1 MSSLKK
7 KKNHNDRETKEG
19 MDSGLSASAVDF
31 SAVRVPEVARK
42 SKKKHKKRQ
51 TKLKEGAE
59 SRQTVLRLAD
69 DPEIIEL
76 YTEAVEGGGS
86 VVTELQKN
94 VKEKRKQKKEKVVEI
109 QLNVCPDETE
119 LPGILEQTERKWK
132 TTTG

>member
-69 DPEIIEL
+69 DPEII
-76 YTEAVEGGGS
+76 AVQGRGS

-94 VKEKRKQKKEKVVEI
+94 GKEKRKRKKEKVVEI